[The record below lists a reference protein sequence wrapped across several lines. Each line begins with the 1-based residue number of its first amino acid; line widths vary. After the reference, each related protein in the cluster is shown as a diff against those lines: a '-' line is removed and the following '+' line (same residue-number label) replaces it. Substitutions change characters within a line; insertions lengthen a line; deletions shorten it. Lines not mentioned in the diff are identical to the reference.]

1 MLGNGQGRAIVPP
14 HVREEIV
21 GLDGVENLPKGPDK
35 IGRGND
41 PTIRTQEDGQPCRRM
56 GGLMEADA
64 PLLRLEGIVK
74 SFPGVR
80 ALRGVS
86 FDVRPGEVHALL
98 GENGAGKSTLIKVMS
113 GVHQQDEGTL
123 YVDGKPV
130 RFTSPQEA
138 QAAGIAAIYQEL
150 LLFPELTV
158 AENVFMGH
166 APRLSWGGVD
176 WATMRARTAEIL
188 HSLDIH
194 DLDLDAPVGAL
205 SVGNRQRVEIAKAL
219 SMNARV
225 LIMDEPTAALT
236 EADVERLFG
245 IVRRLRA
252 RGVGIIYISHR
263 LVEIFDLADRV
274 TVLRDGEY
282 VATREVKDVTEPLLI
297 SMMVGRTIDQ
307 LYPHREPKPPG
318 ATLLEARSV
327 AFPGTVEEAS
337 LTLRAGEIVGLAGLV
352 GSGRSEFAQI
362 LFGITPASAGQIL
375 VDGKP
380 VTIRSPS
387 DAKRHG
393 IAYVPE
399 DRGIQ
404 GLIRPM
410 RIRHNVSLAILD
422 EISRFFFIDRN
433 REQDLAKRDIARFSI
448 RASSMDQVVGKLSG
462 GNQQKVVLAKW
473 LATKPRIL
481 ILDEPTRGIDVGAK
495 AEIHRIMSELAG
507 QGLAI
512 LMISSELPEVLG
524 MSDRVLVMREGRIVA
539 GFDRAE
545 ATQEVIA
552 GAMMRVVPAGMAA

>member
-1 MLGNGQGRAIVPP
+1 MMA
-14 HVREEIV
+14 
-21 GLDGVENLPKGPDK
+21 
-35 IGRGND
+35 
-41 PTIRTQEDGQPCRRM
+41 
-56 GGLMEADA
+56 A
-64 PLLRLEGIVK
+64 PLLRLDGIVK

-98 GENGAGKSTLIKVMS
+98 GENGAGKSTLIKIMS
-113 GVHQQDEGTL
+113 GVHPPDEGEMFI
-123 YVDGKPV
+123 DGHAV
-130 RFTSPQEA
+130 RFASPQEA

-150 LLFPELTV
+150 LLFPELSV

-166 APRLSWGGVD
+166 APRLSWGGID
-176 WATMRARTAEIL
+176 WASMRARTAEIL
-188 HSLDIH
+188 NSLDIH
-194 DLDLDAPVGAL
+194 DLDPDAPVGAL

-236 EADVERLFG
+236 EADVARLFG
-245 IVRRLRA
+245 IVRRLRE

-282 VATREVKDVTEPLLI
+282 VGTHDVKDVTEPELI

-307 LYPHREPKPPG
+307 LYPHRQANPG

-337 LTLRAGEIVGLAGLV
+337 LILRAGEIVGLAGLV
-352 GSGRSEFAQI
+352 GSGRSELAQI
-362 LFGITPASAGQIL
+362 LFGVTPAASGQIL
-375 VDGKP
+375 VDGRP
-380 VTIRSPS
+380 VAIRSPA

-410 RIRHNVSLAILD
+410 RIRHNVSLAVLD
-422 EISRFFFIDRN
+422 ELARFFFIDRG
-433 REQDLAKRDIARFSI
+433 REQDLARRDIERFRI

-473 LATKPRIL
+473 LATRPRIL

-495 AEIHRIMSELAG
+495 AEIHKIMSDLAAE
-507 QGLAI
+507 GLAV

-545 ATQEVIA
+545 ATQERIA
-552 GAMMRVVPAGMAA
+552 AAMMRSTEQGRAA